1 MLVTHI
7 GLESSCIPA
16 PQPALTIEHVDGA
29 PRCGRLALQA
39 LQPEEQRQLVVTSVQ
54 QVAHLEGRQAGRQAG
69 TWLVRLCSA
78 DSSSWEGKRGRIAEA
93 ALSTGTC
100 AQLAAEGAAAASEWL
115 QRLPLQTHLDDG
127 GGAPGP
133 AVLPINQAC
142 QAEGAPRLAQVTVQV
157 SHCNQAR
164 HCRQCQRRRLW
175 GRGVRLRVRRAR
187 GGGALCVQRVHEGV
201 HEASP

>member
-1 MLVTHI
+1 MAPPAAAAWRCRR
-7 GLESSCIPA
+7 SS
-16 PQPALTIEHVDGA
+16 QKSSGSSWS
-29 PRCGRLALQA
+29 PRSNKS
-39 LQPEEQRQLVVTSVQ
+39 PTW
-54 QVAHLEGRQAGRQAG
+54 RQAGRQAAG
-69 TWLVRLCSA
+69 SWLVRLCSA
-78 DSSSWEGKRGRIAEA
+78 KQQFGKRKQQCKA
-93 ALSTGTC
+93 ALSSGTC
-100 AQLAAEGAAAASEWL
+100 AQAAAEGEAAASEWL